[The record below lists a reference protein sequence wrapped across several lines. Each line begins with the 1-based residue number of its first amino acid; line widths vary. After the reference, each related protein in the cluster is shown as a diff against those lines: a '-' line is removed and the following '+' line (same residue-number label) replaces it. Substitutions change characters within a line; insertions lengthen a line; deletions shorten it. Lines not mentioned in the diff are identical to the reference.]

1 MPESQVANALAKLLK
16 RLLELAAKKAK
27 GVWPTGFLTVFPR
40 VFAEGTAAKSH
51 ETFSA
56 DVGDYTPSLEPV
68 SSVAIDAHDLKRTPK
83 NAPWKYLLE
92 RQRQPGPIH
101 VEARGKCLVI
111 IAGHHAL
118 VCHFSLEG
126 NIRGMARSDYEEM
139 VAVSV
144 PGNNPNKA
152 KAQRLRSFVM
162 PDRFV
167 EAGARKKNKLY
178 KVNIL
183 AAIVMEKHAF
193 IVTDFSRMTQ
203 LHVVSSAV
211 LLQWNDLRR
220 GTGLGD
226 RLWRRFRGGPDWV
239 IELDEALRVLDNWR
253 ASVLEEEDDT
263 AILDA
268 LLDVEGPGGG
278 LGQHLAND
286 LLYGLAM
293 HPDTPSFEVCA
304 SHEAFHELRDYLPKF
319 MATWRSEEYYTR
331 CAGLPNSN
339 NPFVFHEVSNQ
350 NFLKSY
356 VQVYRRTKVC
366 IPAALYDRYQSRGL
380 FDPTHVIGTPYYGTW
395 TPTSNQFKRVEV
407 RLFEHPQNNRYHVI
421 RAIPPPSWNAKTD
434 PSPFKDVSNAGFATT
449 LGPASFYESM
459 QNKLDIKQV
468 QATCAGR
475 PGRPPKISTG
485 RPGRRPNPLTSRSV
499 NRIQKSSYV
508 RQKAVKTIEKENFPE
523 DLVTVRY
530 STRSQGKGVV

>member
-16 RLLELAAKKAK
+16 HILELAAKKAK
-27 GVWPTGFLTVFPR
+27 GVWPTGFLTVMPR

-68 SSVAIDAHDLKRTPK
+68 SSVAIDTHDLKRTPK

-126 NIRGMARSDYEEM
+126 NIRGMARSDYDEM

-167 EAGARKKNKLY
+167 EPGARKKNKLY

-193 IVTDFSRMTQ
+193 I

-220 GTGLGD
+220 GTGLWD

-304 SHEAFHELRDYLPKF
+304 SREMFHELRTYLPKF

-395 TPTSNQFKRVEV
+395 TPTSNQFKRVE
-407 RLFEHPQNNRYHVI
+407 NNRYHVI

-434 PSPFKDVSNAGFATT
+434 VFSIFLYVSNAGFATT

-475 PGRPPKISTG
+475 AGRPPKISTG

-508 RQKAVKTIEKENFPE
+508 RQKAPPSENFPE

-530 STRSQGKGVV
+530 STRSQAKGGV

>member
-1 MPESQVANALAKLLK
+1 M
-16 RLLELAAKKAK
+16 
-27 GVWPTGFLTVFPR
+27 PR

-56 DVGDYTPSLEPV
+56 DTGDYTPSLEPV
-68 SSVAIDAHDLKRTPK
+68 SSMAIDAHDLKRTPK
-83 NAPWKYLLE
+83 NSPWKYL
-92 RQRQPGPIH
+92 H
-101 VEARGKCLVI
+101 ASLVQFTLRRE
-111 IAGHHAL
+111 HAL

-139 VAVSV
+139 VAVSAEAKPAPENV
-144 PGNNPNKA
+144 DKKEQKIQDVCRLLSRRVNNGQKPDYNPNKA
-152 KAQRLRSFVM
+152 KAQRLRSDVM

-167 EAGARKKNKLY
+167 EPGARKKNKLR
-178 KVNIL
+178 VNIL

-220 GTGLGD
+220 GTGLWD

-253 ASVLEEEDDT
+253 ASVLEEEYDT

-286 LLYGLAM
+286 LLNGLAM

-319 MATWRSEEYYTR
+319 MATWRSEEY
-331 CAGLPNSN
+331 
-339 NPFVFHEVSNQ
+339 
-350 NFLKSY
+350 
-356 VQVYRRTKVC
+356 
-366 IPAALYDRYQSRGL
+366 
-380 FDPTHVIGTPYYGTW
+380 
-395 TPTSNQFKRVEV
+395 
-407 RLFEHPQNNRYHVI
+407 
-421 RAIPPPSWNAKTD
+421 
-434 PSPFKDVSNAGFATT
+434 
-449 LGPASFYESM
+449 
-459 QNKLDIKQV
+459 
-468 QATCAGR
+468 
-475 PGRPPKISTG
+475 
-485 RPGRRPNPLTSRSV
+485 
-499 NRIQKSSYV
+499 
-508 RQKAVKTIEKENFPE
+508 
-523 DLVTVRY
+523 
-530 STRSQGKGVV
+530 